1 MEKLENVFG
10 TRSKF
15 DPQIPVLFNIALP
28 YFNEKFKR
36 IEWNIDIFQ
45 VASQVFQNV

>member
-1 MEKLENVFG
+1 MFLVPGQSLTPK
-10 TRSKF
+10 S
-15 DPQIPVLFNIALP
+15 QFNIALP

>member
-1 MEKLENVFG
+1 MFLVPG
-10 TRSKF
+10 QSLT
-15 DPQIPVLFNIALP
+15 PQIPVLFNIALP